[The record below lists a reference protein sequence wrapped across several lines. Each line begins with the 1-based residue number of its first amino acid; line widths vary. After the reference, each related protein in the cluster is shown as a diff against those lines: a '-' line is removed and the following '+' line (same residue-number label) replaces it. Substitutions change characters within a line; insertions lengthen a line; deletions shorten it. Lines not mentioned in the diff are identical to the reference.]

1 MLLSVFMA
9 NTPSGA
15 ETPFQWLSLLVAAI
29 ACLYASVG
37 HGGASGYLAV
47 LAFFDMPRDEMVSTA
62 LILNLLVAS
71 VSFAFYYR
79 AGHFRWALTWP
90 FLLTS
95 IPAAL
100 LGGLW
105 AVQDK
110 TYTILLAAALVIAAL
125 RMLWQFD
132 DTQNEGEPP
141 PLKSALPAGALIGLA
156 SGMVGVGGGIFLSPL
171 MLFCRWGTLRQISA
185 TAALFIVANAAAGL
199 IGRYS
204 RDAVV
209 IGDLWPLLLAG
220 LVGGLLGG
228 HLGSRRIP
236 PPQLRMVLAAVL
248 LIAAFK
254 LAWPLLQAGLHPV

>member
-1 MLLSVFMA
+1 MTLLAAVPGEM
-9 NTPSGA
+9 
-15 ETPFQWLSLLVAAI
+15 FQWLTLLMGAI

-47 LAFFDMPRDEMVSTA
+47 LAFFEMPRDEMVSTA
-62 LILNLLVAS
+62 LILNVVVAS
-71 VSFAFYYR
+71 ASFGFYWK

-90 FLLTS
+90 FLISS

-105 AVQDK
+105 PVQDK
-110 TYTILLAAALVIAAL
+110 TYTILLAIALTIAAL
-125 RMLWQFD
+125 RMLWKFND
-132 DTQNEGEPP
+132 ASNSDMAP
-141 PLKSALPAGALIGLA
+141 PLKWALPAGALIGLA

-199 IGRYS
+199 LGRYS

-209 IGDLWPLLLAG
+209 IGDLWPLLFAG
-220 LVGGLLGG
+220 LAGGLLGG
-228 HLGSRRIP
+228 YLGSQRIP
-236 PPQLRMVLAAVL
+236 PPQLRMVLAGVL

-254 LAWPLLQAGLHPV
+254 LAWPLLKASLALV